1 MEFLHDGRPKVIRNA
16 QAIPVETF
24 TPEFSAT
31 ADLQASLFELLA
43 DENIASKEWII
54 RQYDHEVLAGT
65 VVKPLVGVGA
75 DAPSDA
81 SVIWPSPASN
91 RAIAVACGLQ
101 IHAGAIDC
109 YRMAALAID
118 EAVRN
123 CVAVGAD
130 PSRIALLDNFCW
142 GNPERPETL
151 AGLVQAA
158 EACHD
163 LSLAWETPFI
173 SGKDSLYN
181 EFLHDGQSRSIPPT
195 LLISALGQLEDV
207 RTAVTMDLKEAG
219 NEIWILGE
227 TQAAMGGS
235 TWAVHFLN
243 QPAEVP
249 IVEPERARR
258 IFAGLH
264 AAIRKGLIRS
274 CHDISEGGL
283 AVALAE
289 MAIGGRLGARVSLR
303 DVPAEDAAALDPILL
318 FGESP
323 SRFVVE
329 VEPKH
334 AAELADLWGELPMGR
349 LGEVVHPGQ
358 SGADRLTITGLD
370 KTVIVDAQVSKL
382 ETTWKNPLDWS
393 YES

>member
-1 MEFLHDGRPKVIRNA
+1 MHFLHEGRPKVIRRA
-16 QAIPVETF
+16 ESVPVQTF
-24 TPEFSAT
+24 EPTYTST
-31 ADLQASLFELLA
+31 HDHQQELLELLS

-54 RQYDHEVLAGT
+54 RQYDHEVQAAT

-81 SVIWPSPASN
+81 AVLWPSQETN
-91 RAIAVACGLQ
+91 RGLVVSCGLQ
-101 IHAGAIDC
+101 IHSGSVDS

-142 GNPERPETL
+142 GNPERPENL
-151 AGLVQAA
+151 DRLVEAA

-163 LSLAWETPFI
+163 LSLAWKTPFI

-181 EFLHDGQSRSIPPT
+181 EFLHDGHSRSIPPT
-195 LLISALGQLEDV
+195 LLISAMGQMEDV
-207 RTAVTMDLKEAG
+207 HDAVTMDLKEAG
-219 NEIWILGE
+219 NEIWILGY

-235 TWAVHFLN
+235 VWANHFLN
-243 QPAEVP
+243 APAP
-249 IVEPERARR
+249 IPKVDCELALRV
-258 IFAGLH
+258 FNKLH
-264 AAIRKGLIRS
+264 EAIRKGWIRS

-289 MAIGGRLGARVSLR
+289 MAMGGRLGVRCSLR
-303 DVPAEDAAALDPILL
+303 DIPCEDSAAIDTVLL
-318 FGESP
+318 YGEAP

-329 VEPKH
+329 V
-334 AAELADLWGELPMGR
+334 AGDAVQELGELWADLPVGR
-349 LGEVVHPGQ
+349 LGEVVGAGQPGH
-358 SGADRLTITGLD
+358 DRLQIKGLD
-370 KTVIVDAQVSKL
+370 QSILIDSSVTDLQTA
-382 ETTWKNPLDWS
+382 WKRPLDWFPKC
-393 YES
+393 